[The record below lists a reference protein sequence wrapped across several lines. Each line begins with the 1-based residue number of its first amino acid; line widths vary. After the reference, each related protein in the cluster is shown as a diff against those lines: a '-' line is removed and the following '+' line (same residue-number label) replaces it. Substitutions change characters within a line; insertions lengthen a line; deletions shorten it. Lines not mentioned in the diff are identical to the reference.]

1 MKTSKLLYYVLFRNF
16 NIQNLGAKFF
26 KTTIARKDV
35 LSFGRRSNV
44 ITQSSSQRIESFKPD
59 WRSDKIYGITTD
71 PLIIPGSPF
80 LRTLSGLRF

>member
-1 MKTSKLLYYVLFRNF
+1 MLLALVEDQTL
-16 NIQNLGAKFF
+16 
-26 KTTIARKDV
+26 
-35 LSFGRRSNV
+35 
-44 ITQSSSQRIESFKPD
+44 SSQRIESFKPD